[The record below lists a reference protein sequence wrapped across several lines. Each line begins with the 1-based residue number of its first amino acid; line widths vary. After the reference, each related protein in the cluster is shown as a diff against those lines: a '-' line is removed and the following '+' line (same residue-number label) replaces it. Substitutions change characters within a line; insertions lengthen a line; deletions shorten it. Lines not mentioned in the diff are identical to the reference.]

1 MRSFRRAALSC
12 VVLSVL
18 ILSALC
24 YGQQDR
30 IIGPINTT
38 KTVKLSGGV
47 PAKAKR
53 KYDQGPVDPSLKLS
67 YMTLLTAPSAAQQ
80 RDLNLLLAEQQNSR
94 SPLFHQWLTPEQYAD
109 RFGLSTNDIQKLT
122 TWLESEGFSVINVAR
137 GRNFIVF
144 SGTAAQ
150 AESVFQTQIHTFDVR
165 GEKSFSN
172 TAPPSIPAAL
182 VGIVT
187 GFRGLSNFRLKPSIK
202 QRNPQYTYSGSG
214 GAERFIA
221 PGDIATIYDTTK
233 LASAGVTG
241 TGQTIAVIGQ
251 TNVYLADL
259 VDFRSTSSPVGF
271 SLPAITGCS
280 KNSSG
285 ILTSCAA
292 GSGNLL
298 QYIQVNGNSGG
309 APSLGDLPEAD
320 LDLEWSGATAPNA
333 QIIFVNASDPNGGG
347 VWDSWYYAVDNK
359 VSPVIT
365 MSYGTCEY
373 NEAQNNGLTGEFT
386 FVSDEAE
393 LQKANSEG
401 ITFMNSAGDA
411 GAAACDPDSN
421 LSEEGLAVNYP
432 ASSPEVTG
440 VGGTMIPYDIAG
452 SGAYYGGTYWSSTNG
467 STGGSLLCP
476 SGEGNGPCIPENSW
490 DDSAEFGAYCA
501 AGLGVQF
508 CTAYGITDQESA
520 QLAIGIGSGGGGYS
534 SCTTVDEND
543 DCSGGFAQPSWQ
555 AVTVPGQVAARL
567 VPDVSLLASPNWPGY
582 IWCTPIEE
590 LSNTPPYD
598 TETTSSCA
606 NGVAASVAG
615 VVSGGQYVVDPSIIG
630 GTSAS
635 SPVFAGIVAL
645 LNEYLVKNGAIT
657 KPGLGNINPI
667 LYLMG
672 VTAPSAFHQG
682 TGGTDAPGSNT
693 VYCDPGSPGVPPADL
708 ECPAAIPP
716 AMYGLFGYYAATD
729 YAANGYNSATGLGSV
744 DAFNLAS
751 NWAAAMEYGTT
762 TTTLASSLN
771 PANQG
776 QSVTFT
782 ATVATTGANPP
793 TGTVSFNNQGT
804 TVGTGTLSKVSG
816 AQVATFVTSA
826 LPAGT
831 DTITALYEGD
841 TANAGSISTI
851 LNQVVNE
858 GASFTLTANP
868 TTVSIAPGGAAGTST
883 ITVVPSGGFTG
894 SVSLAATGQPT
905 GVTAGFVPNPTTN
918 TSTLSLTASG
928 SVAAGTYPITIT
940 GTSGSLT
947 ATTTVTLT
955 VTAAPTFTVSAN
967 PNTLTIVQGTNGT
980 STITVTSLNGFN
992 SSTTLSASGLPS
1004 GVTAGFVPSSVTPPA
1019 NGTATSTLTLTA
1031 SGTAATGTATVTIT
1045 GTSGSTTAST
1055 TISLTITPA
1064 PSFTL
1069 SDSPTSVTIAQGGT
1083 GGTSTITITAHNG
1096 FSGNVTLGAAPL
1108 PTGVTAV
1115 FSPNPATSTSTLTLT
1130 ASGSATLGTTT
1141 VTITGTSGSLSAT
1154 TTLSL
1159 TVNPPPLTLS
1169 CSSGT
1174 GTVGT
1179 AYSSSLSSTGGVPPD
1194 TFSISNGSLPPGLNL
1209 TGSSGLIS
1217 GNPTTAGNFNFT
1229 AKVVD
1234 SASNSTTSS
1243 CSIVIAAGPSFTLAA
1258 SPASVT
1264 ITPGLA
1270 GATSTIT
1277 VTDLGG
1283 FTGSVSLAASG
1294 QPSGVTAVFNPSST
1308 TTTSVLTLTA
1318 AAGTTPGNYTV
1329 TVTGTSG
1336 SLSATTTVSL
1346 TVTQPPS
1353 FTVSAAPN
1361 SVTINQG
1368 SNGTSTITVTSTNG
1382 FNSAVA
1388 LSASGLPAGVTAGF
1402 VPTSVTPPANGSGT
1416 STLTLTVGPTVAAN
1430 TYTVTITG
1438 TSGSTTALT
1447 TVTLTVAQ
1455 PFTLAASAINPAT
1468 GIVPGSTGTSTVT
1481 IADHN
1486 GFAGNVS
1493 LTASNL
1499 PSGVTAA
1506 FNPNPATST
1515 STLTLTAS
1523 PTAAPTT
1530 TTVTISGVSSGVTAT
1545 ATVSVTVVQNFTL
1558 PVSVTAPPSAN
1569 PGQTTSTTMSV
1580 SSADGG
1586 PFTTNVTF
1594 TCPTGLPTGATCS
1607 ATSITAG
1614 ASSPQTVTI
1623 TVNTAGPFTG
1633 AAGGIIRGF
1642 ERKLTRHNQR
1652 LWLPLSA
1659 PLAGMLFVGLIGKR
1673 VSRNCKILGLC
1684 LTLGLAGFLVACG
1697 SGSGSTP
1704 TTVTPSS
1711 ASVQLGGTQQFTA
1724 NATGVTWSLSGAGAV
1739 GSINTSSGLYTAPTT
1754 GTTPASFTVVATP
1767 TTGTAGSASVT
1778 IPAVGVSVTPPTV
1791 NTLWPTLGLAGEA
1804 PQTQQFSST
1813 VTNDSNNTNVTWSV
1827 VGGSANGTI
1836 DANGLYTAPAA
1847 VPAGPVTVTATS
1859 AADTSKSGNAT
1870 VTIQTPTPA
1879 GSSSVTVNAIE
1890 GSVTHSTTFTLTV
1903 N

>member
-1382 FNSAVA
+1382 FNSAVT
-1388 LSASGLPAGVTAGF
+1388 LSASGLPTGVTTGF

-1416 STLTLTVGPTVAAN
+1416 STLTLTVGPTVAPG
-1430 TYTVTITG
+1430 TYPVTITG
-1438 TSGSTTALT
+1438 TSGSTTANA

-1455 PFTLAASAINPAT
+1455 PYTLSASALTAPLVPQGT
-1468 GIVPGSTGTSTVT
+1468 GGAGGSPSGTSTVT
-1481 IADHN
+1481 VTGHN
-1486 GFAGNVS
+1486 GFSGAVS
-1493 LTASNL
+1493 LSASGL
-1499 PSGVTAA
+1499 PSGVTAQ
-1506 FNPNPATST
+1506 FNPGSTSTT
-1515 STLTLTAS
+1515 STLTLTAG
-1523 PTAAPTT
+1523 PAAAPTT
-1530 TTVTISGVSSGVTAT
+1530 ATVTITGVSTGVTAT
-1545 ATVSVTVVQNFTL
+1545 TTVAVTVAQNFI
-1558 PVSVTAPPSAN
+1558 PGSINSPSSAN
-1569 PGQTTSTTMSV
+1569 PGQSVGTSMAVTT
-1580 SSADGG
+1580 ADGG
-1586 PFTTNVTF
+1586 PFTSNVTF
-1594 TCPTGLPTGATCS
+1594 TCSLPGAATGATCS
-1607 ATSITAG
+1607 ASSISAG
-1614 ASSPQTVTI
+1614 SQSGSPSTI
-1623 TVNTAGPFTG
+1623 TVNTKGPFPV
-1633 AAGGIIRGF
+1633 GGVIHRT
-1642 ERKLTRHNQR
+1642 ERKMTGQNQR
-1652 LWLPLSA
+1652 RWLPLTL
-1659 PLAGMLFVGLIGKR
+1659 PMAGMVLVGLTGR
-1673 VSRNCKILGLC
+1673 MSRRYKVALLC
-1684 LTLGLAGFLVACG
+1684 LTLVLTGFLVACG
-1697 SGSGSTP
+1697 SGSSTP
-1704 TTVTPSS
+1704 PIVVTVSPSS
-1711 ASVQLGGTQQFTA
+1711 VTTLWPNLGLAGEATQTQQFTA
-1724 NATGVTWSLSGAGAV
+1724 TVTGTTETSVTWAVEGGSGNGTIDA
-1739 GSINTSSGLYTAPTT
+1739 NSGLYTAP
-1754 GTTPASFTVVATP
+1754 
-1767 TTGTAGSASVT
+1767 SA
-1778 IPAVGVSVTPPTV
+1778 A
-1791 NTLWPTLGLAGEA
+1791 
-1804 PQTQQFSST
+1804 
-1813 VTNDSNNTNVTWSV
+1813 
-1827 VGGSANGTI
+1827 
-1836 DANGLYTAPAA
+1836 
-1847 VPAGPVTVTATS
+1847 PAGPVTVTATT
-1859 AADTSKSGNAT
+1859 ATSPVATGTAT

-1879 GSSSVTVNAIE
+1879 GTYTVTVLGTEGSVSNQATFTVTVN
-1890 GSVTHSTTFTLTV
+1890 
-1903 N
+1903 